1 VTVLTLQLHR
11 HQPNQII
18 AFMKKLGMPIGLRQ
32 LGFNNEKIINIL
44 KHARNICK
52 RYAII
57 DTSTIDKN
65 LLKQID
71 TL

>member
-11 HQPNQII
+11 HQPNQLIT
-18 AFMKKLGMPIGLRQ
+18 FMKELGMPIGLRQ
-32 LGFNNEKIINIL
+32 LGFNDEEIINTL
-44 KHARNICK
+44 KHARNIRK
-52 RYAII
+52 RFTVI
-57 DTSTIDKN
+57 DTITIDKN